1 MQDKI
6 EQDLNSALK
15 AGDSLTVSVLRLMR
29 SSLTNARIEKGD
41 LNDDDVVKVLQ
52 KEAKQR
58 RDSIASYEDGGRQD
72 LADKEKAELEIIDKY
87 LPEQMEDAELER
99 LIDEAIAQTG
109 ATGTADMGKVMGSV
123 NQKVAGQAEGARVAA
138 IVRSKLS

>member
-15 AGDSLTVSVLRLMR
+15 AGDSLTVSVLRLLR
-29 SSLTNARIEKGD
+29 SGLTNARIEKGELSD
-41 LNDDDVVKVLQ
+41 EDVVKVLQ

-58 RDSIASYEDGGRQD
+58 RDSITSYEDGGRQD
-72 LADKEKAELEIIDKY
+72 LADKEKAELEVIARY

-99 LIDEAIAQTG
+99 LVDEAIARTG
-109 ATGTADMGKVMGSV
+109 ATGTADMGKVMGDV
-123 NQKVAGQAEGARVAA
+123 NQKVAGRAEGARVAA
-138 IVRSKLS
+138 LVRSKLS